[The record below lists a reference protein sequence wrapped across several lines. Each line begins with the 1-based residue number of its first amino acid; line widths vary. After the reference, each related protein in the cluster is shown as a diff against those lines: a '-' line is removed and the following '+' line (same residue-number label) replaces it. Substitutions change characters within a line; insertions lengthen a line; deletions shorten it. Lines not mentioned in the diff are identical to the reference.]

1 MQLGIRTFLC
11 SRKFH
16 ISSKPNPEVSY
27 LIFIQQGLVSRFRT
41 CHNQTQNPESVSD
54 DNHEFMRSLVPI
66 TNEHSAMN
74 VKALEIQYLLK
85 RINWQNSVTEIEQA
99 LTRLKLTL
107 SEDLVLNVLRRH
119 RSDWKSAYVF
129 FNWVSNSSG
138 YSLGTGSYNEILD
151 NLGRMRRFVEV
162 CQLLDEMSKRDK
174 SLINERTYGIVVNRY
189 AAAHKIEEATE
200 FFYKRALFGL
210 DLDLVAFQ
218 TLLLSLCRYKHVEA
232 AEFLFHSKMN
242 EFHHNIKSMNI
253 ILNGWC
259 VLGSLR
265 EAKRFWND
273 IITSRFK
280 PDRFT
285 YGIFINS
292 LTKAGKISTAVKLF
306 QAMWAKGCT
315 PDVAICNCIID
326 GLCFK
331 KRIPE
336 ALEIFKEMND
346 KDCCPDVVTY
356 NSLIKHLCKIQ
367 RMEKVNELLKEMT
380 QKGGDCAP
388 NARTY
393 GHLLN
398 SAKKPDEVVKILERM
413 ERDGCKMMSDTFN
426 LILRL
431 FMGWGDDKRVES
443 TWVEMERN
451 GLGPDQR
458 SYTIMVHGF
467 YDKGRL
473 MEAMMYYK
481 MMVSKG
487 MVAEPRTKLLVDAIK
502 IKLKDRDH
510 KSDQKI

>member
-1 MQLGIRTFLC
+1 MQPGIRTFLC

-27 LIFIQQGLVSRFRT
+27 LIFIQQRLVSRFRT

-66 TNEHSAMN
+66 TDEHSTMN
-74 VKALEIQYLLK
+74 VKALEIQDLLK
-85 RINWQNSVTEIEQA
+85 RTNGQNSVTEIEQA
-99 LTRLKLTL
+99 LTRLKVTL

-129 FNWVSNSSG
+129 FNWVSNSNG

-151 NLGRMRRFVEV
+151 ILGRMRRFVEV
-162 CQLLDEMSKRDK
+162 CQLLDEMFKRDK

-259 VLGSLR
+259 VLGCLR

-292 LTKAGKISTAVKLF
+292 LTKAGKISTA
-306 QAMWAKGCT
+306 
-315 PDVAICNCIID
+315 
-326 GLCFK
+326 
-331 KRIPE
+331 
-336 ALEIFKEMND
+336 
-346 KDCCPDVVTY
+346 
-356 NSLIKHLCKIQ
+356 
-367 RMEKVNELLKEMT
+367 
-380 QKGGDCAP
+380 GGDCAP

-413 ERDGCKMMSDTFN
+413 ERDGCKMMADTFN

-473 MEAMMYYK
+473 KEAMMYYK

-510 KSDQKI
+510 KKDQKI